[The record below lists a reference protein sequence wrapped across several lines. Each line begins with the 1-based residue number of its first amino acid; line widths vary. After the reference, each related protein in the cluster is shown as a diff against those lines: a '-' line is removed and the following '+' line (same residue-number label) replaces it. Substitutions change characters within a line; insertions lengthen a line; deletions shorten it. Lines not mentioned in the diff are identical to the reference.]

1 MATRPGLR
9 WNCWPED
16 TDHLLL
22 TAIAHRDDDVALAA
36 WRQVREDMSSPTHEQ
51 RRLFGQLARRLAV
64 LDPTDPLL
72 AELQGVARTI
82 SAENLQHLINIDA
95 VMGRLEEAGIDA
107 VVLKGTA
114 LLLSVFENM
123 SLRPIADVDVL
134 VRPDRHADA
143 LAVFAA
149 DGAVPDHRD
158 RLGTHAIGMSG
169 GPIPIDVHRAVNQE
183 LVAPGLSDNGW
194 GMFSFVESPKPLPS
208 GRHVTILGSTE
219 ALLHTIVHGLGWNGP
234 VVLRWVTD
242 AVQLL
247 RCGDVDTARL
257 CMLSERLSI
266 APVVHDALR
275 YVDDIAGGLI
285 APSVFDSLASI
296 RLSRLDELRLRAFH
310 ERPEH
315 EGEPPPL
322 GFTLSRFLQR
332 TKGEPPLRSL
342 GRFPVVLRDQFEADS
357 WLQLL
362 RRVAGAALIRSGRS
376 LAGTAPKD

>member
-1 MATRPGLR
+1 MATQLGLR
-9 WNCWPED
+9 WNCWPDD

-22 TAIAHRDDDVALAA
+22 TAIAHADDDVALAS
-36 WRQVREDMSSPTHEQ
+36 WHQVREVMSSPTQEQ
-51 RRLFGQLARRLAV
+51 RRLFGQLARRLAAI
-64 LDPTDPLL
+64 DPTDPLL
-72 AELQGVARTI
+72 PELQGVARRI
-82 SAENLQHLINIDA
+82 SAENLQHLIAIDA
-95 VMGRLEEAGIDA
+95 VMGLLDEAGIDG

-114 LLLSVFENM
+114 LLLSVYENM

-149 DGAVPDHRD
+149 IGAVPDHRD

-169 GPIPIDVHRAVNQE
+169 GPIPIDVHRAVNQQ

-194 GMFSFVESPKPLPS
+194 GTFSFVESRKSLPS
-208 GRHVTILGSTE
+208 GRHVTTLGSTD

-247 RCGDVDTARL
+247 RSGDVDTARL
-257 CMLSERLSI
+257 CMLSERFSI

-275 YVDDIAGGLI
+275 YVDDVAGGLVDP
-285 APSVFDSLASI
+285 AVFAKLSSARS
-296 RLSRLDELRLRAFH
+296 SRLEDLRLRAFH
-310 ERPEH
+310 ERPER

-322 GFTLSRFLQR
+322 GFTVSRFLQR
-332 TKGEPPLRSL
+332 TKGDPPLRSL
-342 GRFPVVLRDQFEADS
+342 GRFPEVLRDQFEADG
-357 WLQLL
+357 WFQLL
-362 RRVAGAALIRSGRS
+362 RRMAGAALMRVGQRLSG
-376 LAGTAPKD
+376 P